1 MLEALKKATHF
12 KHTGLVEMVNS
23 LVTKYAPKRNFYGH
37 RAMTAKVCCALLSNN
52 ENLLIGVPSSPKLEV
67 TKQRHGKNHSP

>member
-52 ENLLIGVPSSPKLEV
+52 ENIIIGEDGTPKLEV
-67 TKQRHGKNHSP
+67 KKRVDAK